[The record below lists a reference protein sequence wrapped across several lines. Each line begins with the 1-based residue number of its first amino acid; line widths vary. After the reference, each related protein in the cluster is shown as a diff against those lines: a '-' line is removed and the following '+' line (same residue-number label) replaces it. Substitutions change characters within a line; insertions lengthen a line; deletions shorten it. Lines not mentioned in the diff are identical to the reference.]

1 MDSTGPSNES
11 SPESESTSSQELKKM
26 VYEVIFG
33 GEDPS
38 VSKTTSSNHS
48 GEEKDSMHSISSA
61 DVSNVISRPVRNRVK
76 PINKD
81 FIYDLHEFKESP
93 KTVLVSTY
101 NRDDIKL
108 VSNNI
113 SDPLEDLT
121 VKKISKKRT
130 NKYEKTFTKSSL
142 EHMDNALNKLNLQKR
157 SVDNFDSADSEGRV
171 GHEDFSHSKVTIVD
185 PKTFLDESDGEDD
198 DIYIVENEELIAVK

>member
-11 SPESESTSSQELKKM
+11 SPVAESTSSQELKKM

-48 GEEKDSMHSISSA
+48 SEEKDNMHS
-61 DVSNVISRPVRNRVK
+61 DVSSVISRPVRNRVK

-81 FIYDLHEFKESP
+81 FIYDLHEFKETP

-101 NRDDIKL
+101 NRDHVKL
-108 VSNNI
+108 ASNNI
-113 SDPLEDLT
+113 SDSLEELT

-142 EHMDNALNKLNLQKR
+142 EHMDNTLNKLNLQKR
-157 SVDNFDSADSEGRV
+157 SVDNFDSTDSEGRV

-185 PKTFLDESDGEDD
+185 PKTFLVDTDGEDD
-198 DIYIVENEELIAVK
+198 DIYIVENEELVAVK